1 MIIVFLFAIDFNCK
15 IILIESDILG
25 NLIFNSHYK
34 LNLSKK
40 RKSMNILIIKLYKI
54 SITYIMNLSN
64 NNFKVNL

>member
-40 RKSMNILIIKLYKI
+40 RKSINILINKLYKI